1 MYADYIIQ
9 AGLLVFVIFSP
20 FSIAGA
26 QFGLGIGLFG
36 WIVKIICSRK
46 LDWTDSYLE
55 KPFLVYLIAL
65 LVSAFFAY
73 NRLNSFKAVGDEW
86 LALIFFL
93 VACNLKDLRFTKK
106 LFFVIIVISSLVA
119 IYAVWQHYTGID
131 LYRGRMLKIA
141 PGTTHFRST
150 GNFSISL
157 TYGFYAMLVGIL
169 SFCLAVYEKLKW
181 KKYLFYFSSVLC
193 ATANLF
199 TYSRSTLLAQLVV
212 VFAFFILNWKKKK
225 LLIAVL
231 AYFILIYAIDPQIL
245 FRSQKAIQ
253 SQDLQQADI
262 RTTIWT
268 TSFKIFLHHPVT
280 GVGFN
285 NFGGFYDK
293 YKPKG
298 SPTFGHAHNDPL
310 NVAANAGIIGLVAF
324 VWLLFSILKGLFKIL
339 NQAKQDLHVSVS
351 NAVLLCF
358 MAYLVSSQF
367 QCYYIDAVDGLI
379 LFFVLGLGQTV
390 DNYYGQAG
398 RIQSID
404 SA

>member
-9 AGLLVFVIFSP
+9 AGLLIFVIFSP

-26 QFGLGIGLFG
+26 QFGLGIGLLG
-36 WIVKIICSRK
+36 WLFKIIHNRK
-46 LDWTDSYLE
+46 LNWTNSYLD
-55 KPFLVYLIAL
+55 KPFLIYLLAL
-65 LVSAFFAY
+65 IVSAFFAY
-73 NRLNSFKAVGDEW
+73 NRLNSFKAIGDEW

-93 VACNLKDLRFTKK
+93 MASNLKDLKFSKK
-106 LFFVIIVISSLVA
+106 LLFIIIFISSLVA
-119 IYAVWQHYTGID
+119 IYAIWQHYTGID
-131 LYRGRMLKIA
+131 LYRGRTLKMA
-141 PGTTHFRST
+141 PGTTNFRST

-157 TYGFYAMLVGIL
+157 TYGFYVMLIGIL
-169 SFCLAVYEKLKW
+169 SFCLAVYEKSKW
-181 KKYLFYFSSVLC
+181 KKYLLYFSSTLC

-212 VFAFFILNWKKKK
+212 VFAFFVLNWKKKK
-225 LLIAVL
+225 LLIPVL

-268 TSFKIFLHHPVT
+268 TSFKIFLHHPIT

-293 YKPKG
+293 YKPEG
-298 SPTFGHAHNDPL
+298 SPTFGHAHNDLL
-310 NVAANAGIIGLVAF
+310 NVAANAGIIGLTAF
-324 VWLLFSILKGLFKIL
+324 VWLLFSILKGLIKIL
-339 NQAKQDLHVSVS
+339 KRAKQDFGAPIS

-390 DNYYGQAG
+390 DNYYRQA
-398 RIQSID
+398 IVID